1 MSGRDPDPASAAD
14 ANARLWNRSFVVL
27 LAAQIGVAW
36 ANSSFLILPKFLA
49 TRLAAG
55 PEAIGKVV
63 LISSLALVVS
73 LLPAGS
79 MVDRHGRKRFLTAGA
94 ALMGLACGAHV
105 LVDSI
110 GPLLYGLRVLQ
121 ALAFA
126 FAYAAG
132 AALAID
138 AAPPARL
145 GQALGLF
152 GLVYVMTGA
161 LAPASVE
168 AIVAVA
174 GWGPA
179 FLLAGAAALG
189 SGLLSLSVAE
199 ARSESVAATHV
210 ATKTILARPAVRRAM
225 AVVGLLG
232 VGYGGAFNFHQP
244 FALSLGITEL
254 RDFFLAHSL
263 AAGAS
268 RLALGPFVDRIG
280 LRRISLASLAL
291 YALAVLAIAWL
302 DHIGLLLLGLG
313 IGVSHG
319 LFYPAFTGVVV
330 EGCAPAERGRYIAL
344 LQAGLYVG
352 IGLGGVALGAIAAR
366 FGYPAIF
373 VIGAAM
379 LVVAWLLIASER
391 PRAVPG
397 PGLRAPARP

>member
-1 MSGRDPDPASAAD
+1 MTREVITEPVSD
-14 ANARLWNRSFVVL
+14 APLWNRRFVVL
-27 LAAQIGVAW
+27 LLAQVGVAY

-49 TRLAAG
+49 TRLGAG
-55 PEAIGKVV
+55 PEEIGRVV
-63 LISSLALVVS
+63 LISSLAVVAS

-79 MVDRHGRKRFLTAGA
+79 MVDRHGRRRFLSAGA
-94 ALMGLACGAHV
+94 ALMAIACAAHV
-105 LVDSI
+105 FVDSI

-152 GLVYVMTGA
+152 GLVYVITGA
-161 LAPASVE
+161 LAPAAVE
-168 AIVAVA
+168 AIVATR

-179 FLLAGAAALG
+179 FLLAGGAAFG
-189 SGLLSLSVAE
+189 SALLSVSVVE
-199 ARSESVAATHV
+199 HRGESPATRHV
-210 ATKTILARPAVRRAM
+210 ATRTILARPSLVRGM
-225 AVVGLLG
+225 TVVGLVG
-232 VGYGGAFNFHQP
+232 IGYGGAFNFHQP

-268 RLALGPFVDRIG
+268 RIATGPFVDRIG

-291 YALAVLAIAWL
+291 YAAAVLAIAWL
-302 DHIGLLLLGLG
+302 DRIGLLVLGLC

-319 LFYPAFTGVVV
+319 LFYPAYTGVVL
-330 EGCAPAERGRYIAL
+330 EGCAPAERGRYVAL

-352 IGLGGVALGAIAAR
+352 IGVGGAVLGLIAGR
-366 FGYPAIF
+366 WGYPVIF
-373 VIGAAM
+373 VLGSAA
-379 LVVAWLLIASER
+379 LVVAFALIAFER
-391 PRAVPG
+391 PPVGESRVTPTT
-397 PGLRAPARP
+397 

>member
-1 MSGRDPDPASAAD
+1 MSDRAPDDALERDPRAT
-14 ANARLWNRSFVVL
+14 ARLWNRRFVVL
-27 LAAQIGVAW
+27 LLAQIGVAW

-49 TRLAAG
+49 TRLEAG
-55 PEAIGKVV
+55 PEAIGRVV
-63 LISSLALVVS
+63 LISSLAVVVS

-79 MVDRHGRKRFLTAGA
+79 LVDRHGRKRFLTAGA
-94 ALMGLACGAHV
+94 TLMGLACAAHV
-105 LVDSI
+105 FVDSV
-110 GPLLYGLRVLQ
+110 GPLLYGLRVVQ

-152 GLVYVMTGA
+152 GLVYVLTGA
-161 LAPASVE
+161 LAPAAVE
-168 AIVAVA
+168 AIVAFH

-179 FLLAGAAALG
+179 FLLAGGAAMG
-189 SGLLSLSVAE
+189 SALLSLSVSE
-199 ARSESVAATHV
+199 PRSASTAATHV
-210 ATKTILARPAVRRAM
+210 ATRTILARPRVRRAM

-232 VGYGGAFNFHQP
+232 IGYGGAFNFHQP

-268 RLALGPFVDRIG
+268 RLVTGPFVDRIG

-302 DHIGLLLLGLG
+302 DRIGLFVLGLG

-319 LFYPAFTGVVV
+319 LFYPAYTGVVL
-330 EGCAPAERGRYIAL
+330 EGCAPAERGRHIAL
-344 LQAGLYVG
+344 LQAGLYLG
-352 IGLGGVALGAIAAR
+352 IGFGGVALGAIAGR

-373 VIGAAM
+373 ALGSAM
-379 LVVAWLLIASER
+379 LVGAFALIALER
-391 PRAVPG
+391 PKERAS
-397 PGLRAPARP
+397 

>member
-1 MSGRDPDPASAAD
+1 LTREVIADSAFD
-14 ANARLWNRSFVVL
+14 AQLWNRRFVVL
-27 LAAQIGVAW
+27 LLAQVGVAY

-49 TRLAAG
+49 TRLDAG
-55 PEAIGKVV
+55 PEEIGRVV

-79 MVDRHGRKRFLTAGA
+79 LVDRHGRRHFLIVGA
-94 ALMGLACGAHV
+94 ALMGIACAAHV
-105 LVDSI
+105 VVDSV

-152 GLVYVMTGA
+152 GLVYVITGA
-161 LAPASVE
+161 LAPAVVE
-168 AIVAVA
+168 AIVATR

-179 FLLAGAAALG
+179 FVLAGGAAFG
-189 SGLLSLSVAE
+189 SALLSFSVDEPRGGSALPV
-199 ARSESVAATHV
+199 RV
-210 ATKTILARPAVRRAM
+210 ATRTILARPALIRGM

-232 VGYGGAFNFHQP
+232 IGYGGAFNFHQP

-268 RLALGPFVDRIG
+268 RIVTGPFVDRIG

-291 YALAVLAIAWL
+291 YSVAVFAFAWL
-302 DHIGLLLLGLG
+302 DRIGLLVLGLG

-319 LFYPAFTGVVV
+319 LFYPAYTGVVL
-330 EGCAPAERGRYIAL
+330 EGCAPAERGRYVAL

-352 IGLGGVALGAIAAR
+352 IGVGGAVLGLIAGR
-366 FGYPAIF
+366 FGYPVIFMLGSVALAIAF
-373 VIGAAM
+373 
-379 LVVAWLLIASER
+379 AWIAF
-391 PRAVPG
+391 
-397 PGLRAPARP
+397 ARPAGRPQQETRAT

>member
-1 MSGRDPDPASAAD
+1 MSDRAPDATPEPDPRATD
-14 ANARLWNRSFVVL
+14 RLWNRRFVVL
-27 LAAQIGVAW
+27 LLAQIGVAY

-49 TRLAAG
+49 TRLEAG
-55 PEAIGKVV
+55 PEAIGRVV

-79 MVDRHGRKRFLTAGA
+79 LVDRHGRKRFLTWGA
-94 ALMGLACGAHV
+94 ALMGLACAAHV
-105 LVDSI
+105 FVDSV

-152 GLVYVMTGA
+152 GLVYVLTGA
-161 LAPASVE
+161 LAPAAVE
-168 AIVAVA
+168 GIVAIR
-174 GWGPA
+174 GWSPA
-179 FLLAGAAALG
+179 FLLAGGAAVG
-189 SGLLSLSVAE
+189 SAVLSISVAE
-199 ARSESVAATHV
+199 PRSESTGTPHV
-210 ATKTILARPAVRRAM
+210 ATRTILARPRVRRAM
-225 AVVGLLG
+225 TVVGLLG
-232 VGYGGAFNFHQP
+232 IGYGGAFNFHQP

-268 RLALGPFVDRIG
+268 RLAMGPFVDRIG

-302 DHIGLLLLGLG
+302 DRIGLFVLGLG

-319 LFYPAFTGVVV
+319 LFYPAFTGVVL
-330 EGCAPAERGRYIAL
+330 EGCAPAERGRHIAL
-344 LQAGLYVG
+344 LQAGLYLG
-352 IGLGGVALGAIAAR
+352 IGFGGVALGAIAAR

-373 VIGAAM
+373 ALGSAM
-379 LVVAWLLIASER
+379 LVGAFALIALER
-391 PRAVPG
+391 PEERAG
-397 PGLRAPARP
+397 